1 MIRIHCSL
9 PLVVREPITHDEARA
24 PHLGRERVDMELT
37 IESLDDSIMC
47 VVLSGALDIEG
58 AAKIEERMSAV
69 AGETQ
74 RLITDMDN
82 VDYLASF
89 GIRTLI
95 TAAQTVQKQG
105 GKMIIASPQ
114 EMVEDVLRTMVIDKI
129 IPVYATRK
137 EAIEAL
143 RPLI

>member
-1 MIRIHCSL
+1 
-9 PLVVREPITHDEARA
+9 
-24 PHLGRERVDMELT
+24 MELT

-58 AAKIEERMSAV
+58 AAKIEEQMSAV

-74 RLITDMDN
+74 WLITDMAN